1 MTLTSYEMILLV
13 LMIIIFLSAVAQLFS
28 SRLSAAGIILILA
41 CAGFVIMTGMTGE
54 LEMISVI
61 LFVAGV
67 ILMILE
73 LFVVGAVLGIIGA
86 LMVFSSFLLIGEDIS
101 KMAVFLAISL
111 ALALMEW
118 IVMVKFFGKSIPL
131 FKNVIL
137 TDSTSKEAGYSSH
150 DDRSHLVGKIA
161 LTMTPL
167 RPSGIITFEGKRIDA
182 VSEGAFIDKD
192 REVSI
197 ILVEGTRVVVRAL

>member
-1 MTLTSYEMILLV
+1 MIV
-13 LMIIIFLSAVAQLFS
+13 IFLAAVMQLFS
-28 SRLSAAGIILILA
+28 SRLSAAGILLILA
-41 CAGFVIMTGMTGE
+41 CTGFVIMTGLTGD
-54 LEMISVI
+54 LEMMSVI

-73 LFVVGAVLGIIGA
+73 LFVIGAVLGIIGA

>member
-13 LMIIIFLSAVAQLFS
+13 LMIVIFLAAVMQLFS
-28 SRLSAAGIILILA
+28 SRLSAAGILLILA
-41 CAGFVIMTGMTGE
+41 CTGFVIMTGLTGD
-54 LEMISVI
+54 LEMMSVI

-73 LFVVGAVLGIIGA
+73 LFVIGAVLGIIGA

>member
-13 LMIIIFLSAVAQLFS
+13 LMIVIFLAAVMQLFS

-41 CAGFVIMTGMTGE
+41 CAGFVIMTGLTGD
-54 LEMISVI
+54 LEMMSVI

-73 LFVVGAVLGIIGA
+73 LFVIGAVLGIIGA

>member
-1 MTLTSYEMILLV
+1 
-13 LMIIIFLSAVAQLFS
+13 
-28 SRLSAAGIILILA
+28 
-41 CAGFVIMTGMTGE
+41 MTGE

-73 LFVVGAVLGIIGA
+73 LFVVGAILGIIGA

-111 ALALMEW
+111 TLALMEW
-118 IVMVKFFGKSIPL
+118 IVMVKFFGKTIPL

-150 DDRSHLVGKIA
+150 DDRSHLVGKTA
-161 LTMTPL
+161 LTVTPL
-167 RPSGIITFEGKRIDA
+167 RPSGIITFEEKRIDA